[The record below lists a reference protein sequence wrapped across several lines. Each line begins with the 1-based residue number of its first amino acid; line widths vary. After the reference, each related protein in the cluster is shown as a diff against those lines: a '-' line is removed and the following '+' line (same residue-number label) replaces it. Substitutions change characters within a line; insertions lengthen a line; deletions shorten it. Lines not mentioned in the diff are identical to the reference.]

1 MARARKKMDHQ
12 KMVEAVAAGTKK
24 YLRYD
29 EAAELYSVG
38 VNTIK
43 KWAHDA
49 GAVHKVSGIALVSVK
64 KWMNL
69 LNHLRRFR
77 KCVSKWQRKGSH
89 FLRKI

>member
-43 KWAHDA
+43 KRMELLKSLFHLLQE
-49 GAVHKVSGIALVSVK
+49 KLSQSVK
-64 KWMNL
+64 FQIQCL
-69 LNHLRRFR
+69 L
-77 KCVSKWQRKGSH
+77 KK
-89 FLRKI
+89 